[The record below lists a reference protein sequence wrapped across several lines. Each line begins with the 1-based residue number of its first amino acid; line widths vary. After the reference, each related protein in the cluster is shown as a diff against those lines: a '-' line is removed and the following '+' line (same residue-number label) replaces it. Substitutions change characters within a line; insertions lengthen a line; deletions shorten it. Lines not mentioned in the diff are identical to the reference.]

1 MCRRRFLTI
10 VLPLHVLGELLY
22 YTPKLVVQFWGQA
35 HTLQGGP
42 MSGLEV
48 GPKKLD
54 HELRY
59 NEADRQVRGGAVQ

>member
-1 MCRRRFLTI
+1 M
-10 VLPLHVLGELLY
+10 
-22 YTPKLVVQFWGQA
+22 
-35 HTLQGGP
+35 QGGP
-42 MSGLEV
+42 KSGLEV

>member
-1 MCRRRFLTI
+1 
-10 VLPLHVLGELLY
+10 
-22 YTPKLVVQFWGQA
+22 
-35 HTLQGGP
+35 

-59 NEADRQVRGGAVQ
+59 NEADHQVRGGAVQ